1 MKVRL
6 SLVGASEQTGY
17 TFGPDGGIFGRS
29 AKCDWVLPDPE
40 HILSSVHGRI
50 QYSNSRYLLIDES
63 TNGIVLD
70 GRQDSLGRGNSIVLQ
85 DKLRFRAAKFL
96 IEAQMVREAD
106 QGLPARQASGLQ
118 QPAPSPWPDAPVPL
132 AGERRVEPA
141 PRHDGLFDGAAG
153 RNAQDPLAYFD
164 TPVSVD
170 IAGPRAASS
179 FPTPGFPAHDARV
192 GGYDAGFG
200 SMQAVQPPELSAA
213 DGSLDDLFAATPDPR
228 GIRPSVERP
237 ISAAPVQAFAAPPL
251 ARDPAQPVAPPSIA
265 IPQPM
270 SAPQPVASNSIP
282 EDFLASFGASRQSGP
297 SPAPAL
303 SPANPVSSVQP
314 SFAAPLAKPAA
325 RLIPDDFDPLTS
337 FGALRASTPQPVAAE
352 APVRIPVPQAP
363 LPPIAAARQPEPLS
377 PALLADF
384 VKVESPA
391 VPPRAGNGS
400 VAGEP
405 FDPLAAMKSRREER
419 KATLLEK
426 AKGNGNVVPP
436 IPPLPSATPVSTAP
450 AAVLPH
456 VPKPPPMPAGPE
468 LPPESAPVIANP
480 GTAAADTAIL
490 AALLTGM
497 GFPAERVTAEQG
509 RTIAKEAGELVRET
523 AEGLIRLL
531 AARRLLKTEFRMD
544 ETQVQPEENN
554 ALKHFKIA
562 ELALDELFLTK
573 GGGFQPPAESV
584 ASAFADLQ
592 QHAVLTMSAM
602 QRAINLLFRRLS
614 PDVIARDAEDEGGL
628 RIRGLGARKGKW
640 ETYVESHARM
650 SGNIDG
656 VARQIIAEAFAQVQ
670 EEQAR
675 KAASAYWE
683 AK

>member
-6 SLVGASEQTGY
+6 SLVDASEQTEH

-50 QYSNSRYLLIDES
+50 QFSNGRYLLIDES

-70 GRQDSLGRGNSIVLQ
+70 GRQDPLGRGNSIVLQ
-85 DKLRFRAAKFL
+85 DKLRFRAAKYL

-106 QGLPARQASGLQ
+106 QGLPVLQASGLQ
-118 QPAPSPWPDAPVPL
+118 QSAPSPWPDAPVPL
-132 AGERRVEPA
+132 AGKRRVEPVL
-141 PRHDGLFDGAAG
+141 RNDGLFDGAAG
-153 RNAQDPLAYFD
+153 RNSQDPLAYLD
-164 TPVSVD
+164 TPAPMD
-170 IAGPRAASS
+170 IAGPRVASH
-179 FPTPGFPAHDARV
+179 PAPGFPAQNARQ
-192 GGYDAGFG
+192 GGYHAGFG
-200 SMQAVQPPELSAA
+200 GTPAVASPVLPAA
-213 DGSLDDLFAATPDPR
+213 DGSLDDLFAAAPGPR
-228 GIRPSVERP
+228 GIGPSVELP
-237 ISAAPVQAFAAPPL
+237 ISAAQVQAFAVPPL
-251 ARDPAQPVAPPSIA
+251 APTLAQPVALPPAA
-265 IPQPM
+265 IPQP
-270 SAPQPVASNSIP
+270 APEPPPVATRSIP
-282 EDFLASFGASRQSGP
+282 EDFLASFGASRQSGL
-297 SPAPAL
+297 STVPAL
-303 SPANPVSSVQP
+303 SPANPDSSARP
-314 SFAAPLAKPAA
+314 SSAAPPAQPA
-325 RLIPDDFDPLTS
+325 TKLIPDDFDPLTA
-337 FGALRASTPQPVAAE
+337 FGPPRTFVPQAVPAE
-352 APVRIPVPQAP
+352 VPVRISVPSAP
-363 LPPIAAARQPEPLS
+363 LPPVAAARPPEPLS

-384 VKVESPA
+384 VKVETPA
-391 VPPRAGNGS
+391 AATRAGNGN

-405 FDPLAAMKSRREER
+405 FDPLEAMKSRREER
-419 KATLLEK
+419 KAALLEK
-426 AKGNGNVVPP
+426 AKGNGNAGPP
-436 IPPLPSATPVSTAP
+436 IPPPPSA
-450 AAVLPH
+450 AAVPAVSATALPDL
-456 VPKPPPMPAGPE
+456 PKSPPMPAGSE
-468 LPPESAPVIANP
+468 LPPESIPVIANP
-480 GTAAADTAIL
+480 GAAAADLTII
-490 AALLTGM
+490 AALFTGM
-497 GFPAERVTAEQG
+497 GFPAERVTAERG
-509 RTIAKEAGELVRET
+509 STIAKEAGEVVRET
-523 AEGLIRLL
+523 AEGLIALL

-683 AK
+683 KKQ